1 MKRFALI
8 CVAVFSIFGWTL
20 AADNNPNQLTPA
32 EKAAGWRLLFDG
44 NSLQGWR
51 GYKLAGPPET
61 GWEIQD
67 HLLKTVP
74 KAKGRELI
82 TVDKFNDFEFSWEWK
97 VAPAG
102 NNGVKYFVTEDRPGA
117 PGHEYQMIDDESNPD
132 GKVGLHHATAAF
144 YDVIPAPAERPL
156 KKAGEWN
163 QSRIVVNGIKVEHWL
178 NGKMVLAYELGSDQ
192 VKAGLAKSKF
202 AKYPDFGTKIQGPI
216 MLTYHND
223 ECWYR
228 NIKIREIKTK

>member
-1 MKRFALI
+1 MKRIALI
-8 CVAVFSIFGWTL
+8 CALFLIAGAVN
-20 AADNNPNQLTPA
+20 AADNNPNRLTPA
-32 EKAAGWRLLFDG
+32 EKASGWRLLFDG

-51 GYKLAGPPET
+51 GYKLAGLPET

-74 KAKGRELI
+74 KAKGKELI
-82 TVDKFNDFEFSWEWK
+82 TVDKFNDFELSWEWK
-97 VAPAG
+97 IAPGG

-117 PGHEYQMIDDESNPD
+117 PGHEYQMIDDESNAD

-163 QSRIVVNGIKVEHWL
+163 QSRIVVKGNKVEHWL
-178 NGKMVLAYELGSDQ
+178 NGKMVLAYELGSEQ

-202 AKYPDFGTKIQGPI
+202 AKYPDFGAKIQGPI

-228 NIKIREIKTK
+228 NIKIREIPAK

>member
-1 MKRFALI
+1 MKRVALVFA
-8 CVAVFSIFGWTL
+8 VMFL
-20 AADNNPNQLTPA
+20 AAGLVTAADQNPNLLTA
-32 EKAAGWRLLFDG
+32 KEKAAGWRLLFDG
-44 NSLQGWR
+44 NTLQGWR
-51 GYKLAGPPET
+51 GFNMPGLPEA

-74 KAKGRELI
+74 KAKGKELI
-82 TVDKFNDFEFSWEWK
+82 TVDKFKDFEFSWEWK

-102 NNGVKYFVTEDRPGA
+102 NNGVKYFVTESRPGA

-163 QSRIVVNGIKVEHWL
+163 QSRIVVQGNKVEHWL
-178 NGKMVLAYELGSDQ
+178 NGKKVLVYELGSEE

-202 AKYPDFGTKIQGPI
+202 AKYADFGTKIEGPI

-228 NIKIREIKTK
+228 NIKIREIKAK